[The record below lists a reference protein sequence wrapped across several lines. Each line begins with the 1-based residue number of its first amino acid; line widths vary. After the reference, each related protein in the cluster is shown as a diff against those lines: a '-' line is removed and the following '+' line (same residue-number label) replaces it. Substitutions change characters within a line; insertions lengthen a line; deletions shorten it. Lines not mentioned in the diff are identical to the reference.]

1 MDFNPVLIW
10 FLVGLA
16 LILSEFMV
24 PGVILVFFGMGAW
37 ITAIGAWVGFAP
49 DTSSQLLIFAISSV
63 ILLVLLLLLML
74 LQHQCRLEI
83 AQRVLPIGL
92 QTQTLAQQGRGRVG
106 LPLGQQGHHEMRALD
121 AGIGGA
127 TADRYPT
134 VGRGDIGQ
142 CPGELVPGGHRGQP
156 G

>member
-63 ILLVLLLLLML
+63 ILLVLLRRGFRSRFFGFVGDDNTNDSNIDEFGGQVVRVTVTIEPDSDGGQVEFKGANWKARSHVM
-74 LQHQCRLEI
+74 I
-83 AQRVLPIGL
+83 A
-92 QTQTLAQQGRGRVG
+92 A
-106 LPLGQQGHHEMRALD
+106 GQQAVVQGVD
-121 AGIGGA
+121 GI
-127 TADRYPT
+127 TLT
-134 VGRGDIGQ
+134 VAPAAQKEED
-142 CPGELVPGGHRGQP
+142 
-156 G
+156 